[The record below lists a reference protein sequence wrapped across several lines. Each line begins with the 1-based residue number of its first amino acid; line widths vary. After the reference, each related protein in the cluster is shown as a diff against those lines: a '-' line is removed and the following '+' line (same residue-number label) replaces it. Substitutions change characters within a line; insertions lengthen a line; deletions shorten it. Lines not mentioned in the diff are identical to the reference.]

1 MIQRLRTWRRPGP
14 SGTLYQGEALE
25 FLRSL
30 PKASADLVFLDPPF
44 NLGKAYSIQYPD
56 LDSRSQEDYAAWLS
70 DVALEAVRVLVPGGA
85 LYVYHLPKWALVIG
99 GDLQRQLSLRHW
111 IAIAMKNGWA
121 RGKRLYPAHY
131 ALLYFTKGEPAQFYR
146 PKLTPKRCR
155 RCGVLTKDYG
165 GYTEI
170 IEQKGV
176 NLSDVWDDLSPV
188 RHRANKYRNA
198 NELPQRITD
207 RIVQISGI
215 EGGMF
220 VDPFSGSGGS
230 LLSAV
235 QHGMRFRACDLL
247 EANCDII
254 SERIVNYKS
263 STQWTDT

>member
-14 SGTLYQGEALE
+14 SGSLYQGDALE

-30 PKASADLVFLDPPF
+30 PTASADLIFLDPPF
-44 NLGKAYSIQYPD
+44 NLGKTYSAQHPD

-70 DVALEAVRVLVPGGA
+70 DVTLETVRVLIPGGA
-85 LYVYHLPKWALVIG
+85 LYIYHLPKWALVIG
-99 GDLQRQLSLRHW
+99 ANLQPRLSLRHW

-131 ALLYFTKGEPAQFYR
+131 ALLYFTKGEPAHFHR

-155 RCGVLTKDYG
+155 HCGALTKDYG
-165 GYTEI
+165 GYTKI
-170 IEQKGV
+170 IKQKGI

-188 RHRANKYRNA
+188 RHRANKHRAA

-207 RIVQISGI
+207 RIMEISGSD
-215 EGGMF
+215 GGMF
-220 VDPFSGSGGS
+220 VDPFAGSGAS

-247 EANCDII
+247 EANCELIAN
-254 SERIVNYKS
+254 RIGTYKS
-263 STQWTDT
+263 TARRTGK